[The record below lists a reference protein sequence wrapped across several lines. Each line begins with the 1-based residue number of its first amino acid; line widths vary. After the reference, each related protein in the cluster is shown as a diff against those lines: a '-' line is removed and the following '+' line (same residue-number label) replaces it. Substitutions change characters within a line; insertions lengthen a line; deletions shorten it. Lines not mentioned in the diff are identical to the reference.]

1 MKTNSCV
8 SYRATY
14 YCAVNE
20 KKDGAVEEAQGVCL
34 ISDIGGR
41 QTPSKHPARSLTNV
55 GEIKLIRRFN
65 DVRKR
70 AA

>member
-1 MKTNSCV
+1 M
-8 SYRATY
+8 
-14 YCAVNE
+14 NE

-41 QTPSKHPARSLTNV
+41 QTPSKHPARSLTSV